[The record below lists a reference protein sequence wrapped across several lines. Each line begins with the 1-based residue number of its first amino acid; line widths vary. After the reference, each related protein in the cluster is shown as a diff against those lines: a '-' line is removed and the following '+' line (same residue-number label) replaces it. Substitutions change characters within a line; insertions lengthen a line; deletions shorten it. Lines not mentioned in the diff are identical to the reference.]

1 MLSFEEDLDQVINR
15 HSAESMSGTPD
26 FILAHFLLNALKDYN
41 EAVVARAAW
50 RGEFIDRT
58 HISAGEV

>member
-1 MLSFEEDLDQVINR
+1 MLSFEEDLEQVINR

-26 FILAHFLLNALKDYN
+26 FILAHFLLNALKNYD

-50 RGEFIDRT
+50 RG
-58 HISAGEV
+58 